1 METTTYLD
9 WLGAAE
15 KALQEL
21 TARKRKVFVTG
32 LSMGG
37 VLTMNLVRLLWLN
50 NSYHVSTLDNDKDVI
65 LQWAGDFFTELARS

>member
-21 TARKRKVFVTG
+21 TARKRKVFVTD

-37 VLTMNLVRLLWLN
+37 VLTMNLVRLL
-50 NSYHVSTLDNDKDVI
+50 
-65 LQWAGDFFTELARS
+65 